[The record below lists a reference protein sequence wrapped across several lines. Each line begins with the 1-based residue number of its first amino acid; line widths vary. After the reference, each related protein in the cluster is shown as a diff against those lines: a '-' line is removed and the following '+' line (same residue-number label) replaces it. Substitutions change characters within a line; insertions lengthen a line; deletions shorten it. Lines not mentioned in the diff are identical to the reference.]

1 MQVLQYPL
9 DTERKI
15 KVHRTLR
22 RCLRR
27 LIYVLYPSGNILYL
41 TINLGKTLWNDMAL
55 NTNSGNKK
63 VMERDIC
70 YARCLL
76 ALFGFLTSM
85 KPYMGVSK
93 CNSCHEVI
101 MVMTWRSCI
110 LYIRFLGQYIYIHV
124 ILT

>member
-1 MQVLQYPL
+1 MQVLQYAL
-9 DTERKI
+9 DTESKI

-22 RCLRR
+22 RCLGR
-27 LIYVLYPSGNILYL
+27 LIYVLYPRGNILYL
-41 TINLGKTLWNDMAL
+41 TINLRKTLWNDMGL

-63 VMERDIC
+63 VIGRDIC
-70 YARCLL
+70 YARCSL

-101 MVMTWRSCI
+101 MVMIWRSCI
-110 LYIRFLGQYIYIHV
+110 LYIRLLRQYIYIPV

>member
-9 DTERKI
+9 DTESKI

-27 LIYVLYPSGNILYL
+27 LIYVLYPRVNILYL
-41 TINLGKTLWNDMAL
+41 MINLRKTLWNDMGL
-55 NTNSGNKK
+55 NTNSENEKA
-63 VMERDIC
+63 MERDIC
-70 YARCLL
+70 YARCSL
-76 ALFGFLTSM
+76 ALFGFLTSL

-93 CNSCHEVI
+93 CNSYHEVI

-110 LYIRFLGQYIYIHV
+110 LYIRLLGQYIYIPV